1 MTLNRDFLEF
11 FNLLF
16 SNSNAAARYQT
27 RQIPKGKGYMKKKQ
41 TLSDAQHSFLA
52 SSALPEIEMGQ
63 LNFQ

>member
-1 MTLNRDFLEF
+1 MTLNRDLLEF

-16 SNSNAAARYQT
+16 SNSSAAARYQT
-27 RQIPKGKGYMKKKQ
+27 RQILKGKGYMKKQ

-63 LNFQ
+63 LNF